1 MTKYPV
7 SSLQISTAFV
17 GFLLI
22 GMASGAWGVLL
33 PNVSAYY
40 HVGRSVVGLL
50 FFASATGYVLSALGT
65 SLLTAKLG
73 QRWYLVTGTVLLLLC
88 CVSFSLKPPFML
100 ALLIRLFQGMAGA
113 MIETGFNVLLVA
125 LPNNTALLNT
135 LHAFGGV
142 GTLAGPLIAST
153 LLAFG
158 WGWNTAF
165 LAWALLALLLLVGLL
180 TLFLRSFNGIGNV
193 EQREKK
199 ERSLLIVLKIPTIW
213 FTTLFLL
220 FYVGVEVS
228 LGDWGYTF
236 LTEHRGANVELA
248 GGIMS
253 GYWLGSI
260 LGRFIL
266 NFLIR
271 RVHLSLSGQMS
282 TCMIGIIFG
291 LLMIWFIPNVIAC
304 AAAFFVVGTFL
315 GPIYPSTV
323 ALLPDIV
330 KGSLIESAMGFLLSM
345 GILGGALFPW
355 AAGTLAQYRGIGALA
370 PYALSLTVV
379 MLALWCVMRRG
390 LQGSS
395 QDSEKAS
402 AI

>member
-1 MTKYPV
+1 MTRSPV
-7 SSLQISTAFV
+7 SRFQISTAFV
-17 GFLLI
+17 GFLLL

-33 PNVSAYY
+33 PNVSAFY

-50 FFASATGYVLSALGT
+50 FFASATGYVFSALGT

-73 QRWYLVTGTVLLLLC
+73 QHWYLVTGTALLLLC
-88 CVSFSLKPPFML
+88 CVSFSLQPPFLL
-100 ALLIRLFQGMAGA
+100 ALLIRLLQGMAGA
-113 MIETGFNVLLVA
+113 MLETGFNVLLVA
-125 LPNNTALLNT
+125 LPNNIALLNT

-158 WGWNTAF
+158 WGWNIAF
-165 LAWALLALLLLVGLL
+165 LVWALLALLLLIGLL
-180 TLFLRSFNGIGNV
+180 TLFPYSFHGAQNV
-193 EQREKK
+193 EQRGKK
-199 ERSLLIVLKIPTIW
+199 ERSLLIVLKIPMIW

-220 FYVGVEVS
+220 FSVGVEVS

-236 LTEHRGANVELA
+236 LTEQRGANVELA

-266 NFLIR
+266 NFLIK
-271 RVHLSLSGQMS
+271 RVHLSFSGQMNI
-282 TCMIGIIFG
+282 CLIGIIFG
-291 LLMIWFIPNVIAC
+291 LLMIWFSPSVIAC

-315 GPIYPSTV
+315 GPISPSTV

-330 KGSLIESAMGFLLSM
+330 KRGLIESAMGFLLSM

-355 AAGTLAQYRGIGALA
+355 VAGTLAQDRGIGALA

-379 MLALWCVMRRG
+379 MLALWCAMRRG
-390 LQGSS
+390 LPGSS
-395 QDSEKAS
+395 PDSEKA
-402 AI
+402 

>member
-1 MTKYPV
+1 MISSPV
-7 SSLQISTAFV
+7 SRLQIRTAFV

-33 PNVSAYY
+33 PNVSVFY
-40 HVGRSVVGLL
+40 HVDRSVVGVL
-50 FFASATGYVLSALGT
+50 FLASAAGYILSALGT
-65 SLLTAKLG
+65 RLLTARLG
-73 QRWYLVTGTVLLLLC
+73 QHWYLVTGTALLLLC
-88 CVSFSLKPPFML
+88 CVSFALTPPFLL
-100 ALLIRLFQGMAGA
+100 AILIRLLQGMAGA
-113 MIETGFNVLLVA
+113 MIETGFNVLLVT

-158 WGWNTAF
+158 WGWNSAF
-165 LAWALLALLLLVGLL
+165 LVWALLALLLLIGLL
-180 TLFLRSFNGIGNV
+180 TLFPHSLNV
-193 EQREKK
+193 VGKDEEQGKK
-199 ERSLLIVLKIPTIW
+199 EHSLLFVLKRPMIW

-220 FYVGVEVS
+220 FCVGVEVS

-236 LTEHRGANVELA
+236 LTEHRGANVEFA
-248 GGIMS
+248 GGIVS

-271 RVHLSLSGQMS
+271 RIHLSSSGQMT
-282 TCMIGIIFG
+282 TCLIGIIAG
-291 LLMIWFIPNVIAC
+291 LLMLWFLPSVIAC
-304 AAAFFVVGTFL
+304 AVAFFVVGTFL
-315 GPIYPSTV
+315 GPIFPSTV

-330 KGSLIESAMGFLLSM
+330 KRDLIESAMGFLLSM

-355 AAGTLAQYRGIGALA
+355 VAGTLAQYRGIGTLA

-379 MLALWCVMRRG
+379 MLTLWCAMRRG
-390 LQGSS
+390 LQGAS
-395 QDSEKAS
+395 QDSEKA
-402 AI
+402 